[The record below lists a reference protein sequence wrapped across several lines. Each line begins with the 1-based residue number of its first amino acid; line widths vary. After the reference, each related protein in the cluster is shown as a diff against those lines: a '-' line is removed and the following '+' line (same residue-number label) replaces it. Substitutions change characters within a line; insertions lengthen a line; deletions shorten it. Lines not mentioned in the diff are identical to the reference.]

1 MRQQIP
7 IEFDSH
13 GCSTMR
19 LRHNKKHPCLERLLD
34 TAMPIA
40 LDSSSR
46 VLILSD
52 LHMGNGGRRD
62 EFRRNAELV
71 KTMLGSFYLPVK
83 YSLVLNGDIEEL
95 FKFSLDSIVAE
106 WGQLYDLFLQFERNG
121 FLLKTYGNHDA
132 SLIEEKEYR
141 LAPSMV
147 NALKFQYG
155 SETLLLFH
163 GHQASELLWE
173 TYPIV
178 SRSVIFFIRYI
189 AKPVGIRNFTKA
201 YNSTRRVAIEK
212 SIYEFSNQA
221 KIVSIIGHTHRPLF
235 ESLSKV
241 DFLNYS
247 IEELCRAY
255 PSAEEERRADIEQ
268 IITSLKREL
277 EASYKQG
284 KKIGLRSGRYNN
296 ITIPSIFNSGCAIG
310 KRGMTAL
317 EIEGNKIRLVYW
329 YIGKQSRKFTSVRS
343 NQPTELGST
352 GFSRVVLNED
362 SLDYV
367 FSRIRLLA

>member
-1 MRQQIP
+1 M
-7 IEFDSH
+7 S
-13 GCSTMR
+13 
-19 LRHNKKHPCLERLLD
+19 LHNKKHPHLEHLLKK
-34 TAMPIA
+34 ASSVS
-40 LDSSSR
+40 LDNSSK

-71 KTMLGSFYLPVK
+71 KTMLGSYYLPEK
-83 YSLVLNGDIEEL
+83 YSLVLNGDVEEL
-95 FKFSLDSIVAE
+95 FKFSLESIVSE
-106 WGQLYDLFLQFERNG
+106 WGDFYDLFLKFGQNG
-121 FLLKTYGNHDA
+121 FFWKTYGNHDA
-132 SLIEEKEYR
+132 ELLDEKEYR
-141 LAPSMV
+141 LASSMV
-147 NALKFQYG
+147 ESLKFHYG
-155 SETLLLFH
+155 NETLLLFH
-163 GHQASELLWE
+163 GHQASVLLWE
-173 TYPIV
+173 TYPMV
-178 SRSVIFFIRYI
+178 SRAIVLFIRYI
-189 AKPVGIRNFTKA
+189 AKPVGIRNFSTA
-201 YNSTRRVAIEK
+201 YNSTRRFAIEK

-241 DFLNYS
+241 DFLNFR

-255 PSAEEERRADIEQ
+255 PSVDSTKRMLIERKIAALKIE
-268 IITSLKREL
+268 LD
-277 EASYKQG
+277 ASYKQG
-284 KKIGLRSGRYNN
+284 KKIGLRSGLYNN

-310 KRGMTAL
+310 KRGITAL

-329 YIGKQSRKFTSVRS
+329 YNGKQGRKFISDRD
-343 NQPTELGST
+343 NRPMELGST

>member
-1 MRQQIP
+1 
-7 IEFDSH
+7 
-13 GCSTMR
+13 MR
-19 LRHNKKHPCLERLLD
+19 LHHHNKKHPCLERLLK
-34 TAMPIA
+34 TATPIT
-40 LDSSSR
+40 LDSTSK

-52 LHMGNGGRRD
+52 LHLGNGGRRD
-62 EFRRNAELV
+62 EFRRNAGLV
-71 KTMLGSFYLPVK
+71 KTMLGSYYLPEK

-95 FKFSLDSIVAE
+95 FKFSLESIVAE
-106 WGQLYDLFLQFERNG
+106 WSQLYDLFLQFELNG

-141 LAPSMV
+141 LASSMV

-155 SETLLLFH
+155 SDTLLLFH

-173 TYPIV
+173 TYPMV

-201 YNSTRRVAIEK
+201 YNSTRKVAIEK

-241 DFLNYS
+241 DFLNFR

-255 PSAEEERRADIEQ
+255 PSADSEQRTDIEQ
-268 IITSLKREL
+268 IIASLKTEL

-284 KKIGLRSGRYNN
+284 KKIGLRSGRYKN
-296 ITIPSIFNSGCAIG
+296 ITIPSIFNSGCTIG
-310 KRGMTAL
+310 KRGITAL

-329 YIGKQSRKFTSVRS
+329 YIGKQSRKFISVRS